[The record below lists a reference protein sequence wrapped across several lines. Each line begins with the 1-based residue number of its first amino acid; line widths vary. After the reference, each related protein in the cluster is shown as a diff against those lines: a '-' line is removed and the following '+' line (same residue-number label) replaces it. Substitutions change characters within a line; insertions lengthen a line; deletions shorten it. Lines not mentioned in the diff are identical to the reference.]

1 MCPLSLPRRHGLPAL
16 ALTLVL
22 ALAGC
27 ATPPPAASPSP
38 APPPSPKK
46 AEPPHE
52 PVVIEVDRRG
62 GNCHIRLDGYLD
74 EYTARSLRQLV
85 TSLEKVS
92 CRSKRVLLDL
102 DGGQVG
108 SAFTVGSIL
117 KNRGYDTQ
125 VQPGTTCLTP
135 CLLVFAAGRER
146 ILLPSVPPSRIGF
159 SQITPDEDFGRR
171 VCETELTA
179 TQALTLTRY
188 LRAMLP
194 LATANA
200 VMRKLV
206 GATCDRTE
214 YLGPAEAL
222 EMGLATT
229 TR

>member
-1 MCPLSLPRRHGLPAL
+1 MPPAHP
-16 ALTLVL
+16 VIRPFL
-22 ALAGC
+22 ALAAGALLMLAGC
-27 ATPPPAASPSP
+27 SSTPPTPAGAPAAKPAAAKP
-38 APPPSPKK
+38 AP
-46 AEPPHE
+46 AHE

-62 GNCHIRLDGYLD
+62 GNCHVRLDGYLD
-74 EYTARSLRQLV
+74 EYAARSLRQV
-85 TSLEKVS
+85 MTELEKTS
-92 CRSKRVLLDL
+92 CRSKRVLLEL
-102 DGGQVG
+102 DGGLVG
-108 SAFTVGSIL
+108 SALTVGAIV

-125 VQPGTTCLTP
+125 VRPGTTCLTP

-146 ILLPSVPPSRIGF
+146 ILLPSVPPTRIGF
-159 SQITPDEDFGRR
+159 SQIPPDEDFGRR
-171 VCETELTA
+171 VCESELTS

-194 LATANA
+194 LATASA